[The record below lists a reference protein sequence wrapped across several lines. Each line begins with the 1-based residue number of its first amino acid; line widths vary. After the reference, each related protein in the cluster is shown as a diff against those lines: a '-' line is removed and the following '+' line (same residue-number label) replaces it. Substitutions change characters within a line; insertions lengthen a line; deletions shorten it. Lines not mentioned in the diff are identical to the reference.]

1 MIMGESSMRISLVGY
16 RNSAIFL
23 ALTGLLMVTWPSG
36 LLAQKSNLFT
46 IANFGIRA
54 EAGNAVEAKQKAM
67 AEGTISAFR
76 VLAKRLTNYSN
87 YLRLPD
93 LDNNTIDPLLLGI
106 SVRREQNS
114 RTTYIATYDFKF
126 NAAAVRKYFR
136 AAAVPISEVQA
147 PPTTVLPIFLKNG
160 QISVNGQRTWRQQ
173 WLKLDLKNSA
183 TPIRLARTS
192 PDITAEDVLR
202 LKSGDADLWQQ
213 LAGKFGNRQF
223 VIIIAEER
231 SEQGDVQVNI
241 IGQDTTGTVEHVR
254 DYKGPGTD
262 KLLRAAETSFGILEG
277 RWKFWKINVNVESL
291 QTSAIEPVSL
301 LVQFSSLREWQQT
314 RKKLQDIPN
323 LDALEVESL
332 SARGAV
338 VKFDFPGGI
347 NTFGRMA
354 EQYQL
359 SVNNDGGVWTLRSY

>member
-1 MIMGESSMRISLVGY
+1 MGESSMRFSITDH
-16 RNSAIFL
+16 RNSAIVL
-23 ALTGLLMVTWPSG
+23 ALTAVLMVAWPNG
-36 LLAQKSNLFT
+36 LLAQKANLFT

-54 EAGNAVEAKQKAM
+54 EASNAVEAKQKAM

-93 LDNNTIDPLLLGI
+93 LDNNAIDPLLQGI

-114 RTTYIATYDFKF
+114 RTAYIATYDFKF
-126 NAAAVRKYFR
+126 KAAAVRKFFR
-136 AAAVPISEVQA
+136 AAAVPISEIQA

-173 WLKLDLKNSA
+173 WLKLDLQNSA
-183 TPIRLARTS
+183 TPVRLARTS
-192 PDITAEDVLR
+192 SDITAENVLN

-213 LAGKFGNRQF
+213 MAGKFGNSQF
-223 VIIIAEER
+223 VIVIADER
-231 SEQGDVQVNI
+231 TEQNDVQVNI
-241 IGQDTTGTVEHVR
+241 IGQDATGTVEHLR
-254 DYKGPGTD
+254 DYKGSALDT
-262 KLLRAAETSFGILEG
+262 LRRAAVTSFGILEG
-277 RWKFWKINVNVESL
+277 RWKFWKINSSVESL

-301 LVQFSSLREWQQT
+301 LVQFSSLKEWQQT

-338 VKFDFPGGI
+338 VKFAFPGGI
-347 NTFGRMA
+347 NTFGRLA